1 LVFDVLWLRSAA
13 KALEKL
19 PKTERTRMKQ
29 ALREVAV
36 DPYKT
41 GKPLHPSHYWST
53 RTGDYRAIYTIN
65 QHRNQIIVL
74 FIGHRKKVYDDF
86 TKML

>member
-1 LVFDVLWLRSAA
+1 LVFDVLWLPSAA

-19 PKTERTRMKQ
+19 PKTDGIRMKQ
-29 ALREVAV
+29 ALRDVAV

-53 RTGDYRAIYTIN
+53 RTGDYRAIYTID
-65 QHRNQIIVL
+65 QHQNQITVL
-74 FIGHRKKVYDDF
+74 FIGHRKKIYDDF
-86 TKML
+86 TKLL